1 MNKRSVHM
9 KFLIIAALLLSP
21 FASLA
26 QDVQKDVRLSAGDTI
41 EIRYF
46 YTPELNKT
54 QIVRPD
60 GRIVLQL
67 VGEVVAAGKTP
78 GELTQELVKKYAKFL
93 KQIDIA
99 IFIESYG
106 SRTVYVGGEVNRP
119 GEVPIL
125 RNLTALEAIMLAGGV
140 NSATASLSKVYV
152 IRQQGGKYV
161 RNVLDLEEV
170 LLGND
175 DKPFHLLPLDLVY
188 VPTRIGS
195 P

>member
-1 MNKRSVHM
+1 MRNLV
-9 KFLIIAALLLSP
+9 IAALLLAP
-21 FASLA
+21 LACFA
-26 QDVQKDVRLSAGDTI
+26 QDLQKDVRLSAGDTI

-60 GRIVLQL
+60 GKIVLQL
-67 VGEVVAAGKTP
+67 VGEVVAAGRTP
-78 GELTQELVKKYAKFL
+78 NELTQELAKKYAKFL
-93 KQIDIA
+93 KQVDIA

-125 RNLTALEAIMLAGGV
+125 RSLTALEAIMIAGGV
-140 NSATASLSKVYV
+140 NSATASLSKVFV

-161 RNVLDLEEV
+161 RTVLDLEEV
-170 LLGND
+170 LLGRD
-175 DKPFHLLPLDLVY
+175 DTPFYLMPLDLVY
-188 VPTRIGS
+188 VPSRIGR

>member
-1 MNKRSVHM
+1 M
-9 KFLIIAALLLSP
+9 KFLILASLLLLP
-21 FASLA
+21 LTGFA
-26 QDVQKDVRLSAGDTI
+26 QDAQKDVKLSAGDTI

-60 GRIVLQL
+60 GKIVLQL

-78 GELTQELVKKYAKFL
+78 NELTQELLKKYVKFL

-106 SRTVYVGGEVNRP
+106 SRTVYVGGEVNNP

-125 RNLTALEAIMLAGGV
+125 MGLTALEAVMLAGGV
-140 NSATASLSKVYV
+140 NSTTASLSKVV
-152 IRQQGGKYV
+152 IVRQQGGKYV
-161 RNVLDLEEV
+161 RHVLDLEEV
-170 LLGND
+170 LQGND
-175 DKPFHLLPLDLVY
+175 DKPFFLMPGDLVY
-188 VPTRIGS
+188 VPSRIEK